1 MSHTFSSLSP
11 KQQVSA
17 QPESKNMLQVFAHN
31 HSNVNPT
38 GSKRLPGE
46 EMGAFINPFSIAAR
60 KDSDQ
65 NTEGEVTAEGFYKAP
80 DAIEMPKRDDTA
92 TSESLPLSPSLQRSK
107 GLSSQPGGA
116 QQMSPF
122 DVVL

>member
-17 QPESKNMLQVFAHN
+17 AVESKNMLQAFA
-31 HSNVNPT
+31 HSNVNGA
-38 GSKRLPGE
+38 GSKRLPGD

-80 DAIEMPKRDDTA
+80 DAIEMPKKDDSVTV
-92 TSESLPLSPSLQRSK
+92 TSESQPLSPSLQRSK

-116 QQMSPF
+116 
-122 DVVL
+122 